1 MMLRSLFSLLHI
13 SLSVHNLMATIVQ
26 QQNFVW
32 LTTKYIMN
40 NLKSTTGT
48 NINKYYYTDYNGHVT
63 ILDLNI
69 LEEKEC

>member
-1 MMLRSLFSLLHI
+1 M
-13 SLSVHNLMATIVQ
+13 
-26 QQNFVW
+26 
-32 LTTKYIMN
+32 K
-40 NLKSTTGT
+40 NLKSTTGN